1 MPDLVGMSAVRP
13 ALASA
18 PSASW

>member
-13 ALASA
+13 ALGSA